1 MTSTHAGAADQDTT
15 LHHTGASSTFVFTQ
29 DGAHDGTVSMTT
41 VGSGHN
47 VTVIMDD

>member
-15 LHHTGASSTFVFTQ
+15 LHHTGASSTFSFTQ
-29 DGAHDGTVSMTT
+29 DGAYDGTVVMTT

-47 VTVIMDD
+47 VTVTMDD